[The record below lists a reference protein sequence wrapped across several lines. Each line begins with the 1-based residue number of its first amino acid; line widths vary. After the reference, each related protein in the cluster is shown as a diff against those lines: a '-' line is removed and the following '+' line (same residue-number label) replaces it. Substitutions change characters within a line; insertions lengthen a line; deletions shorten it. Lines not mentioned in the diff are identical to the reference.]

1 MVLSWSFVC
10 IALESYSESI
20 TTDCFRGFSAGSK
33 AHLALWEIGIR
44 VCVEGGREGEIN
56 LLFMSWAR

>member
-10 IALESYSESI
+10 IVLESYSESI
-20 TTDCFRGFSAGSK
+20 TVDCFRGFSAGSK

-44 VCVEGGREGEIN
+44 VCGGREGEIN